1 MKKLLVLGG
10 TGMLGNT
17 VVRHFIKQNG
27 YDVTATYRTPGL
39 EIPCNKIEFNVL
51 SDSLDIIQ
59 GSFDYVLNCIGIT
72 KPFMLPDIVAAI
84 KINSIFPHTLAD
96 WCNSKDMK
104 LIHITTDCVYSGN
117 AGKYTEGVLHDAL
130 DDYGKS
136 KSLGECPDK
145 AMVLR
150 TSIIGEELHKDA
162 FLVAWAKSQKGKT
175 ISGFSTHLWNG
186 ITTNYYAKA
195 CDEIIKNNYYG
206 HGLSHIFAEDDVTKL
221 EMMHIFDEK
230 YDLGMTIEE
239 KQPAKC
245 DRTLRSDKDLCKKL
259 GIPTVK
265 QMIMEM

>member
-1 MKKLLVLGG
+1 MTKILILGG
-10 TGMLGNT
+10 TGMLGNI
-17 VVRHFIKQNG
+17 VVRHFIAQEG
-27 YDVTATYRTPGL
+27 YDVTATYRTEGL
-39 EIPCNKIEFNVL
+39 EIPCNKIKFNVL
-51 SDSLDIIQ
+51 NDSLDTIT
-59 GSFDYVLNCIGIT
+59 GSYDYVLNCIGIT

-84 KINSIFPHTLAD
+84 KINSVFPHELAS

-104 LIHITTDCVYSGN
+104 MIHITTDCVYSGN
-117 AGKYTEGVLHDAL
+117 AGKYVETDLHDAL

-136 KSLGECPDK
+136 KSLGECPGN
-145 AMVLR
+145 AMVMR

-195 CDEIIKNNYYG
+195 CDTIIREGYYE
-206 HGLSHIFAEDDVTKL
+206 HGLSHIFAADDVTKL
-221 EMMHIFDEK
+221 EMMHIFNEK
-230 YDLGMTIEE
+230 YNLGMTIED

-245 DRTLRSDKDLCKKL
+245 DRTLRTGKELNGKL

-265 QMIMEM
+265 QMITEM